1 MTADYMT
8 GDYPRDMVGYGA
20 NPPHPHWPGDASI
33 AVQFVLNYEE
43 GGENNVL
50 HGDKASETF
59 LSEIIGALPFEGA
72 RHMSMESIYEYGSR
86 AGFWRLMRLFGEY
99 DMPLT
104 IFAVA
109 MALERHPDAAK
120 AMMAAGHEI
129 ASHGWRW
136 INYHGVDEATE
147 RDHLTKAIATIQRI
161 TGERPLGW
169 YTGRTSEQTA
179 KLVAEEGGFLY
190 DADSYADDL
199 PYWTKVAGKDH
210 LIVPYTLDANDMR
223 FASAQGFNTGD
234 HFFTYLRDSFDALYA
249 EGVAGSPKMMSVG
262 LHCRVVGRPGRI
274 QGLRRFLDHVKAHD
288 KVWVARRID
297 IAHHWRSVYPAG

>member
-1 MTADYMT
+1 MSDYL
-8 GDYPRDMVGYGA
+8 RDMVGYGA
-20 NPPHPHWPGDASI
+20 NPPHPHWPGDANI

-72 RHMSMESIYEYGSR
+72 RHMSVESIYEYGSR
-86 AGFWRLMRLFGEY
+86 AGFWRLMRLFAEY

-109 MALERHPDAAK
+109 MALERHPEAAK
-120 AMMAAGHEI
+120 AMVAAGHEI

-136 INYHGVDEATE
+136 INYHGVDDATE
-147 RDHLTKAIATIQRI
+147 RDHLNRAIASIEKI
-161 TGERPLGW
+161 TGQRPLGW

-179 KLVAEEGGFLY
+179 RLVAEEGGFLY

-249 EGVAGSPKMMSVG
+249 EGAAGAPKMMSVG
-262 LHCRVVGRPGRI
+262 LHCRLVGRPGRI
-274 QGLRRFLDHVKAHD
+274 QGLRRFLDHMKAHD
-288 KVWVARRID
+288 KVWVARRVD
-297 IAHHWRSVYPAG
+297 IARHWIATHPAA

>member
-1 MTADYMT
+1 
-8 GDYPRDMVGYGA
+8 MVGYGA
-20 NPPHPHWPGDASI
+20 NPPHPHWPGDANI
-33 AVQFVLNYEE
+33 AVQFVMNYEE
-43 GGENNVL
+43 GGENNIL
-50 HGDKASETF
+50 HGDRASETF

-72 RHMSMESIYEYGSR
+72 RHMSVESIYEYGSR
-86 AGFWRLMRLFGEY
+86 AGFWRIMRLFKEF

-104 IFAVA
+104 VYAVA
-109 MALERHPDAAK
+109 MALERHPEAAA
-120 AMMAAGHEI
+120 AMVAAGHEI

-136 INYHGVDEATE
+136 INYHGMDEATE
-147 RDHLTKAIATIQRI
+147 REHMQRAIASIEKI
-161 TGERPLGW
+161 TGQRPLGW

-179 KLVAEEGGFLY
+179 RLVAEEGGFLY

-223 FASAQGFNTGD
+223 FASPQGFNTGV
-234 HFFTYLRDSFDALYA
+234 HFFAYLRDSFDALYA
-249 EGVAGSPKMMSVG
+249 EGAAGAPKMMSVG
-262 LHCRVVGRPGRI
+262 LHCRLVGRPGRI

-297 IAHHWRSVYPAG
+297 IARHWRQVHPAP